1 MAADPHSLVAP
12 YALHALD
19 DEEGRTFEEHLAVCE
34 RCRRELAGLREAA
47 SKLAYGAAGPTP
59 PPELKERILAQAR
72 GERENVASLPARRR
86 SWTAPLAAAAGI
98 AAAVAIGLG
107 VWTATHWTAT
117 HPSESSALAKVL
129 AQPGATLVPM
139 GDRGA
144 VAVAPNG
151 EAALAVRV
159 PPAPSGKTYEAW
171 VIRGGKAT
179 PAGTFQGS
187 GGTTVVKVEGHV
199 PRGSVVAVTVER
211 LGGVSRPTQKPLA
224 ATGAVS

>member
-19 DEEGRTFEEHLAVCE
+19 DEEGRTFEEHLAACE

-47 SKLAYGAAGPTP
+47 SKLAYGAAGPAP

-72 GERENVASLPARRR
+72 DERENVASLPARRR

-107 VWTATHWTAT
+107 VWTATR
-117 HPSESSALAKVL
+117 PSESSALAKVL

-187 GGTTVVKVEGHV
+187 DGTTDVEVEGHV
-199 PRGSVVAVTVER
+199 PRGSVVAITVER
-211 LGGVSRPTQKPLA
+211 SGGVSRPTQKPLA